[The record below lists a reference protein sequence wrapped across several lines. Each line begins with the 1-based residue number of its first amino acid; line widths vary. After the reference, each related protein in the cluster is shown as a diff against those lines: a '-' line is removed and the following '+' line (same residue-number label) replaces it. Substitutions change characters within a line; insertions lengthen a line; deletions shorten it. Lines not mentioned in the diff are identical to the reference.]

1 MVVGY
6 RPPEPL
12 LHPRAY
18 QPWSEEEDMCLVKE
32 FRLHMPIEVIA
43 ESHGRSEGSIRSRM
57 SHLYDIMVIRI
68 IIRGDE

>member
-1 MVVGY
+1 MVGGY

-18 QPWSEEEDMCLVKE
+18 QPWSEEEDICLVKE
-32 FRLHMPIEVIA
+32 FSIHMPIEVIA
-43 ESHGRSEGSIRSRM
+43 ERHGRSEGSIRSRM
-57 SHLYDIMVIRI
+57 PHLYDNRMI